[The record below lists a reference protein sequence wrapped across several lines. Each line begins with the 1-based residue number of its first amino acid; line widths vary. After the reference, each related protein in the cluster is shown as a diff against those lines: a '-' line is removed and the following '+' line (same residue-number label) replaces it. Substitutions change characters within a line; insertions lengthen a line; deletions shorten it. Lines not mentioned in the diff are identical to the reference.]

1 MPLDK
6 LDGLELPAAADMHVH
21 LRDGA
26 MMETV
31 VPTIRK
37 GGVDTVFV
45 MPNLVP
51 PITTVDAALAYRA
64 RLQALEPNVTF
75 LMSLYLH
82 PDITPDTIKAA
93 KAAGIAGVKSYPAG
107 VTTNS
112 AAGVL
117 DYAAFYPVFAE
128 MERQDLVL
136 NLHGELPPTAA
147 SRKNKD
153 DGHEEEG
160 EEEEEDITVLNA
172 EQRFLPTLL
181 ELHARFP
188 KLRIILEHCTTAAAL
203 AAVRRCG
210 PSVAATITAH
220 HLYLTVDDV
229 VGNGL
234 HFCKPVAKLPA
245 DRVALLRA
253 AASGETKFFFGS
265 DSAPHPAVKKLGGE
279 GAPAAGVFTQMYA
292 VQLVVEA
299 LEKGVQKGWLS
310 EAEVSREKLEGFLSG
325 FGRAFYGGQAREREG
340 RERIVL
346 RRGEER
352 VVERLRHERGEV
364 EVVPFRRGERT
375 WSVEWKRA

>member
-31 VPTIRK
+31 VPTIRQ
-37 GGVDTVFV
+37 GGVNTVYV

-51 PITTVDAALAYRA
+51 PLTTVDAALAYRA

-82 PDITPDTIKAA
+82 PDITPATIKQA

-117 DYAAFYPVFAE
+117 DYEAFYPVFAE

-136 NLHGELPPTAA
+136 NLHGELPPSAA
-147 SRKNKD
+147 AGKKD
-153 DGHEEEG
+153 DKEDD
-160 EEEEEDITVLNA
+160 DITVLNA
-172 EQRFLPTLL
+172 EARFLPTLRT
-181 ELHARFP
+181 LHARFP
-188 KLRIILEHCTTAAAL
+188 SLRIILEHCTTAAAV
-203 AAVRRCG
+203 AAVRQCG
-210 PSVAATITAH
+210 PAVAATITAH

-245 DRVALLRA
+245 DRLALLRA
-253 AASGETKFFFGS
+253 AASGEPKFFFGS
-265 DSAPHPAVKKLGGE
+265 DSAPHPAAKKMGGE
-279 GAPAAGVFTQMYA
+279 GAPAAGVFTQMSA

-299 LEKGVQKGWLS
+299 LEKAVEKGWLG
-310 EAEVSREKLEGFLSG
+310 EGDVTTEKLEGFLSSY
-325 FGRAFYGGQAREREG
+325 GRAFYGGQAREREG
-340 RERIVL
+340 KERIVL

-352 VVERLRHERGEV
+352 VPERLRHERGEV

-375 WSVEWKRA
+375 WSLEWKKA

>member
-1 MPLDK
+1 MDK

-31 VPTIRK
+31 VPTIRQ
-37 GGVDTVFV
+37 GGVNTVFV

-82 PDITPDTIKAA
+82 PDITPDTIKQA
-93 KAAGIAGVKSYPAG
+93 KAAGITGVKSYPAG

-117 DYAAFYPVFAE
+117 DYEAFYPVFAE
-128 MERQDLVL
+128 MERQNMVL
-136 NLHGELPPTAA
+136 NLHGELPPTA
-147 SRKNKD
+147 SKKD
-153 DGHEEEG
+153 GQEDD
-160 EEEEEDITVLNA
+160 DITVLNA
-172 EQRFLPTLL
+172 EARFLPTLL
-181 ELHARFP
+181 TLHARFP
-188 KLRIILEHCTTAAAL
+188 TLRIILEHCTTAAAVD
-203 AAVRRCG
+203 AVRTCG

-245 DRVALLRA
+245 DRLALLRA
-253 AASGETKFFFGS
+253 AVSGESKFFFGS
-265 DSAPHPAVKKLGGE
+265 DSAPHPAAKKMGAE
-279 GAPAAGVFTQMYA
+279 GAPAAGVFTQMNA

-299 LEKGVQKGWLS
+299 LEKGVEKGWLGES
-310 EAEVSREKLEGFLSG
+310 DVSRGKLEGFLSG

-340 RERIVL
+340 KETIVL

-352 VVERLRHERGEV
+352 VPERLRHVKGEV
-364 EVVPFRRGERT
+364 EVVPFRRGEET
-375 WSVEWKRA
+375 WSVEWKKA